1 MGGAGGS
8 RSRGAFTPPART
20 LRTLLAAPPP
30 SSSLRDLL
38 PAAQVAASLLS
49 ASTAAGSVGGRL
61 LAPAAGVGES
71 LELLDAE
78 DDGFRLKRSFWKHGH
93 G

>member
-20 LRTLLAAPPP
+20 LRTLLTAPPP
-30 SSSLRDLL
+30 PSSLRDLL

-49 ASTAAGSVGGRL
+49 AAGSVGGRL

-78 DDGFRLKRSFWKHGH
+78 DDGFRLKRWKHGRWK
-93 G
+93 